1 MIAHAIIAGRWC
13 RSDGMA
19 SLIVRRLDDDL
30 VRRLKARAL
39 AQGRSAE
46 AEHRAILEAALR
58 PGLGVSCHV
67 NGIILD
73 TNVVSEPTRQQPDQ
87 RVSGWFESHCGILI
101 ERLQAVA

>member
-1 MIAHAIIAGRWC
+1 
-13 RSDGMA
+13 MA

-58 PGLGVSCHV
+58 PGL
-67 NGIILD
+67 
-73 TNVVSEPTRQQPDQ
+73 
-87 RVSGWFESHCGILI
+87 SGRERTASGFEALFAQADLAL
-101 ERLQAVA
+101 ERNLGRAEEYSILQARAV